1 MDELTP
7 TSFKPLLD
15 KLVQTPEYFA
25 PDDLKLALNHL
36 FTPDAVLPAQI
47 GAFLAALHIHRVERR
62 PDSLAAAAA
71 VLRERA
77 LKAVVEDY
85 DSDFVVDI
93 VGTGGDGFNLF
104 NVSTT
109 AAIVA
114 AGAGARV
121 IKVRIVSGALSTPKL
136 TCPFFLRPAW
146 FACIH
151 IKFWICGSV
160 RISGL
165 CVRRACPR
173 NHYFNTESA
182 LYIYSRP
189 TLPSLLGVHCAVS

>member
-1 MDELTP
+1 MQKSPVGIKHRLAHSLWRDPHLPDPMDTLSP

-25 PDDLKLALNHL
+25 PDDLKLALKHI
-36 FTPDAVLPAQI
+36 FTPDAVLPTQI

-62 PDSLAAAAA
+62 PESLAAAAA

-77 LKAVVEDY
+77 LKAVVEDF

-93 VGTGGDGFNLF
+93 VGTGGDGYNLF

-114 AGAGARV
+114 GATPSLSFVDHLAVAWQSGFNIYIRFGRSAR
-121 IKVRIVSGALSTPKL
+121 GLG
-136 TCPFFLRPAW
+136 LR
-146 FACIH
+146 
-151 IKFWICGSV
+151 
-160 RISGL
+160 L
-165 CVRRACPR
+165 CRTSPR
-173 NHYFNTESA
+173 NYHVDT
-182 LYIYSRP
+182 
-189 TLPSLLGVHCAVS
+189 